1 MFKPLVARLF
11 LAFVDRRP
19 RAGLA
24 KGTDVKTRELRR
36 KVLIKARIRVVA
48 SWGDVCILNISSR
61 GMQLQAARPPER
73 GTYVEI
79 RRGPH
84 VIIGCVAWTKQ
95 HRFGVKSQDVLFV
108 DAIIAEPG
116 DDEVQRRQPAYT
128 PVDRRVRARAADG
141 GSSRLIG
148 RALEFACLGCVVAGG
163 ALALYGAAAEAFAK
177 PLSAV
182 SQALGD

>member
-1 MFKPLVARLF
+1 LPIAGS
-11 LAFVDRRP
+11 

-24 KGTDVKTRELRR
+24 KGTDVKPRELRR
-36 KVLIKARIRVVA
+36 KVLIKARMRVVA

-84 VIIGCVAWTKQ
+84 VIIGCVAWAKQ
-95 HRFGVKSQDVLFV
+95 HRFGIKSQDVLFI
-108 DAIIAEPG
+108 DAITAEPG
-116 DDEVQRRQPAYT
+116 DDEGQRSQPAYT
-128 PVDRRVRARAADG
+128 AIDQRARLRAPSGDRN
-141 GSSRLIG
+141 RLVG
-148 RALEFACLGCVVAGG
+148 RAMEFACLGCVGAG
-163 ALALYGAAAEAFAK
+163 AAMALYGVAAEAFAK

-182 SQALGD
+182 SHALGD